1 MEFTS
6 IASGSSGNCLYAGND
21 DTHILI
27 DAGISKK
34 RIEEGLRSAGCDP
47 RDIDALFIT
56 HEHIDNVSDL
66 GVFTRK
72 YHVPVYATRGTISAV
87 RNIRSLGEVDDSLF
101 HVIRPQE
108 DVRIGTFNV
117 HPFSVSHDA
126 RDPVAY
132 RISDPHYRVG
142 TVTDLGFFDDSIVS
156 DLQDCDLLYIE
167 ANHDVRMLET
177 GPYPYRLKVRI
188 AGNYGHLSN
197 EDAGQLACRLMNE
210 KVQHIILGHLS
221 KENNYP
227 ALALAAVR
235 DELDA
240 AFEDSNTVL
249 PALTAAPRSCPH
261 EKIILE

>member
-1 MEFTS
+1 M
-6 IASGSSGNCLYAGND
+6 I
-21 DTHILI
+21 HW
-27 DAGISKK
+27 
-34 RIEEGLRSAGCDP
+34 
-47 RDIDALFIT
+47 
-56 HEHIDNVSDL
+56 
-66 GVFTRK
+66 
-72 YHVPVYATRGTISAV
+72 
-87 RNIRSLGEVDDSLF
+87 
-101 HVIRPQE
+101 
-108 DVRIGTFNV
+108 
-117 HPFSVSHDA
+117 
-126 RDPVAY
+126 
-132 RISDPHYRVG
+132 
-142 TVTDLGFFDDSIVS
+142 
-156 DLQDCDLLYIE
+156 
-167 ANHDVRMLET
+167 
-177 GPYPYRLKVRI
+177 VRI